1 MIKLANGSKIET
13 IESSGVRSVPKEVYM
28 GVWKNELKR
37 GGIINL
43 LYSQLLLL
51 LNDMDDIN
59 TLMIQK
65 SIDGTYW
72 LKVDDLTIKDYN
84 NYKGLPIKFNEH
96 GYNECPIC
104 KFSVDTDDYYCRNC
118 GQKIYL
124 ELEE

>member
-1 MIKLANGSKIET
+1 MIKLTNGNTIET
-13 IESSGVRSVPKEVYM
+13 IESDGVRSVPKEVYM

-124 ELEE
+124 EVEE

>member
-1 MIKLANGSKIET
+1 MIKLTNNNTIET
-13 IESSGVRSVPKEVYM
+13 IESDGVRSVPKEVYM

-65 SIDGTYW
+65 SIDDTYW
-72 LKVDDLTIKDYN
+72 MKVDDLTIEHYR
-84 NYKGLPIKFNEH
+84 GLPIKFNEH
-96 GYNECPIC
+96 GYNECPNC
-104 KFSVDTDDYYCRNC
+104 TFSVETDDYYCRNC

-124 ELEE
+124 EVEE